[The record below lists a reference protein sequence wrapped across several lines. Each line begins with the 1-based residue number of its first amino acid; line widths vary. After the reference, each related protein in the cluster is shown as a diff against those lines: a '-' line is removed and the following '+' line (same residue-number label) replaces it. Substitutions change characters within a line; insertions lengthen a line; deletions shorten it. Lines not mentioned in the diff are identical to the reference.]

1 MFMTTSDLYIH
12 GTGEQLGT
20 ISKMMMGLAEQLG
33 IATDN
38 ESNMNIPLGQL
49 MRLLI
54 GDSFHLGLVVG
65 MNTED
70 PCCVVLRIE
79 SQDIVPVYE
88 ALLECFNGIEVEV
101 DEDTGD
107 VPWPFV

>member
-1 MFMTTSDLYIH
+1 MTTSDLYIH
-12 GTGEQLGT
+12 GTDEQLEA
-20 ISKMMMGLAEQLG
+20 ISKMVMRLAEQLR
-33 IATDN
+33 IATDD
-38 ESNMNIPLGQL
+38 ESNLNIPLGQL

-54 GDSFHLGLVVG
+54 GDSFHLGLVRG

-79 SQDIVPVYE
+79 SRDIVPVYE
-88 ALLECFNGIEVEV
+88 ALLECFKGIEVEV
-101 DEDTGD
+101 DEDCGD